1 MSVEKSFQDLIDAN
15 KWNELDRFD
24 RYARSDFDPPYLPS
38 VNRNQIANE
47 YRDLLERADL
57 GICALVVSAV
67 VDRLQVYGF
76 RNAVDADIDET
87 VWKWWQT
94 SKLDARQTLLY
105 RDAMVFGS
113 GFLSVTPGG
122 NVPVY
127 RPESPLNMVVKYD
140 PTDPSLVMYAAKQ
153 VDDYG
158 WFYDSEAIYGLRY
171 DKTISSTRRWRIV
184 SAIEHGAGATPI
196 VRFANRVDSRGRD
209 LSEISLVEGPQ
220 RRIIQTIADRLM
232 VQRSASWR
240 QRWISGIDIETDT
253 DGNAVPPFRI
263 GVDQLVV
270 SENPDARF
278 GEWSESPFDTHLK
291 AVEEDIRHAAAVSQ
305 TPPHLLTPTSIS
317 NISADALVALE
328 AGLTAKVTE
337 RQLQWGE
344 SLEYAMRLGG
354 QMVGYEV
361 NDEAEVLWK
370 DLERRS
376 DAQRVDGVLK
386 LRSMGLPMRY
396 MLERLGLSPQ
406 AIDRVMTEYEAEN
419 QRAARAAAAA
429 YGLGSDA
436 SMQAD
441 SDLLNSAGGVDNAI
455 K

>member
-1 MSVEKSFQDLIDAN
+1 MSVEKQFKDLIERN
-15 KWNELDRFD
+15 KWNELDTYD
-24 RYARSDFDPPYLPS
+24 RYARSEFEPPYLPS
-38 VNRNQIANE
+38 VNRNMIANE

-67 VDRLQVYGF
+67 VDRMQVYGF
-76 RNAVDADIDET
+76 RANAQASVDEV
-87 VWKWWQT
+87 VWNWWQR

-113 GFLSVTPGG
+113 SYLSVTPNGD
-122 NVPVY
+122 VP
-127 RPESPLNMVVKYD
+127 RFAAESPMNMVVQYD
-140 PTDPSLVMYAAKQ
+140 PTDPTLVMYAAKM

-158 WFYDSEAIYGLRY
+158 WFYDAEAIYALRY
-171 DKTISSTRRWRIV
+171 DKTTAPRGWRV
-184 SAIEHGAGATPI
+184 VGAIEHGLGATPI
-196 VRFANRVDSRGRD
+196 VRFANRLDSRGQD
-209 LSEISLVEGPQ
+209 LSEIALVQGPQ

-232 VQRSASWR
+232 VQRAASWR
-240 QRWISGIDIETDT
+240 QRWISGIDIETDV
-253 DGNAVPPFRI
+253 DGNAIPPFRI

-270 SENPDARF
+270 SENPDAKF

-328 AGLTAKVTE
+328 AGLTSKVTE

-344 SLEYAMRLGG
+344 SFEYAMRLGG
-354 QMVGYEV
+354 TMVGYDVPET
-361 NDEAEVLWK
+361 AEVMWK

-386 LRSMGLPMRY
+386 LRSMGLPLSF

-406 AIDRVMTEYEAEN
+406 EIERVLAEYQAE
-419 QRAARAAAAA
+419 QKKVAQAAAAA
-429 YGLGSDA
+429 YGLGADDN
-436 SMQAD
+436 SMLDQVE
-441 SDLLNSAGGVDNAI
+441 GIDNAA

>member
-1 MSVEKSFQDLIDAN
+1 MSIEKQFKDMVEQN
-15 KWNELDRFD
+15 KWHELERYDA
-24 RYARSDFDPPYLPS
+24 YARSEFEPPYLPS
-38 VNRNQIANE
+38 VNNSLIANE
-47 YRDLLERADL
+47 YRDLLSRADL

-76 RNAVDADIDET
+76 RTQDKNDVDET
-87 VWKWWQT
+87 VWNWWQS

-113 GFLSVTPGG
+113 TFMSVTPNGDMPKF
-122 NVPVY
+122 V
-127 RPESPLNMVVKYD
+127 PESPLNMVVRYD
-140 PTDPSLVMYAAKQ
+140 PTDPMRVMYAAKQ

-158 WFYDSEAIYGLRY
+158 WFYDENAIYSLRY
-171 DKTISSTRRWRIV
+171 VKSESPRGWRIV
-184 SAIEHGAGATPI
+184 GAIEHGLGATPI
-196 VRFANRVDSRGRD
+196 VRFANRIDSRGQD
-209 LSEISLVEGPQ
+209 LSEIKLVEGPQ

-232 VQRSASWR
+232 VQRAASWR
-240 QRWISGIDIETDT
+240 QRWISGIDIETDET
-253 DGNAVPPFRI
+253 GSPIPPFRI

-270 SENPDARF
+270 TENPDAKF
-278 GEWSESPFDTHLK
+278 GEWSESPFDAHLK
-291 AVEEDIRHAAAVSQ
+291 AVEEDIRQAAAVSQ

-344 SLEYAMRLGG
+344 SLEYAMKLGG
-354 QMVGYEV
+354 QMVGYDIPE
-361 NDEAEVLWK
+361 DSEVLWK

-386 LRSMGLPMRY
+386 LRSMGLPMSY

-406 AIDRVMTEYEAEN
+406 AIERVLADYEAEQN
-419 QRAARAAAAA
+419 RVAKAAAAA
-429 YGLGSDA
+429 YGLGTDA
-436 SMQAD
+436 TLPD
-441 SDLLNSAGGVDNAI
+441 AGDDIDNMA

>member
-1 MSVEKSFQDLIDAN
+1 MSVTKQFKDMIET
-15 KWNELDRFD
+15 NEWHELERYD
-24 RYARSDFDPPYLPS
+24 RYARSEFEPPYLPS
-38 VNRNQIANE
+38 VNNSLIANE
-47 YRDLLERADL
+47 YRDLLSRADL

-76 RNAVDADIDET
+76 RTEDKNDVDDE
-87 VWKWWQT
+87 VWRWWQG

-113 GFLSVTPGG
+113 SFLSVTPNGDA
-122 NVPVY
+122 P
-127 RPESPLNMVVKYD
+127 RFAPESPLNMVVKYD
-140 PTDPSLVMYAAKQ
+140 PTDPSKVMYAAKV

-158 WFYDSEAIYGLRY
+158 WFYDAEAIYALRY
-171 DKTISSTRRWRIV
+171 VKSESPRGWRV
-184 SAIEHGAGATPI
+184 VGAVEHGAGATPI
-196 VRFANRVDSRGRD
+196 VRFANRIDSRGRD
-209 LSEISLVEGPQ
+209 LSEIKLVEGPQ

-232 VQRSASWR
+232 VQRAASWR
-240 QRWISGIDIETDT
+240 QRWISGIDIETDE
-253 DGNAVPPFRI
+253 DGTAIPPFRI

-270 SENPDARF
+270 TENPDAKF
-278 GEWSESPFDTHLK
+278 GEWSESPFDAHLK
-291 AVEEDIRHAAAVSQ
+291 AVEEDIRQAAAVSQ
-305 TPPHLLTPTSIS
+305 TPPHLLTPTSVS

-344 SLEYAMRLGG
+344 ALEYSMRLGG
-354 QMVGYEV
+354 SMVGYEIP
-361 NDEAEVLWK
+361 DDAEVLWK

-386 LRSMGLPMRY
+386 LRSMGLPMSF

-406 AIDRVMTEYEAEN
+406 AIERVMKEYEAEQN
-419 QRAARAAAAA
+419 RVAKAAAAA
-429 YGLGSDA
+429 YGLGSD
-436 SMQAD
+436 MTTPD
-441 SDLLNSAGGVDNAI
+441 AGDDIDNMA